1 MHSCFGFND
10 CVGVFDCSLGSG
22 NQIVTRGTLM
32 GWCMLVWH
40 CGFGAEDRAGS
51 LASCPA
57 RSGAVQQAAWGCSWI
72 SGRIVLL
79 GEYNGG

>member
-1 MHSCFGFND
+1 
-10 CVGVFDCSLGSG
+10 
-22 NQIVTRGTLM
+22 M